1 MIRIRH
7 ASLLAWLCVAL
18 AAPTLAPAAAAPA
31 TDCPPPARAL
41 TPESFRAGLA
51 EARDRGFFWR
61 ITKDGRTSYL
71 YGTVHA
77 ARYEWMFPGPTL
89 QSAVRS
95 ADVLALE
102 LDILDPQIQ
111 RRLGAAIRARE
122 GDTLP
127 APLAERLQRRMAA
140 ECADEAAYASFA
152 PEFAV
157 ASLGML
163 AARRDGL
170 DPSHAIDL
178 VLDLYARDV
187 GRPVVSLE
195 TPESQLQ
202 ALRLPTREQTLDFV
216 RDALDDLDSGK
227 SRPLVRR
234 IARIWTE
241 SDYADLDRYEQWCG
255 CVDTEAEA
263 AAMRRLL
270 GDRNPGL
277 ADGIDAIHH
286 SGRSVFA
293 AVGSLHM
300 IGANGLPALMKVRGY
315 TVEQVAFGP

>member
-1 MIRIRH
+1 MIGFRP

-18 AAPTLAPAAAAPA
+18 AASTVAPATAAPA
-31 TDCPPPARAL
+31 DCPPPARAL
-41 TPESFRAGLA
+41 TPEGLRAGLA
-51 EARDRGFFWR
+51 DARDRGFFWR

-89 QSAVRS
+89 QAAVRG

-111 RRLGAAIRARE
+111 RRLATAIRAKE

-178 VLDLYARDV
+178 VLDVYARDV

-202 ALRLPTREQTLDFV
+202 ALRLPTREQTLAFV

-241 SDYADLDRYEQWCG
+241 SDYADLDRFEQWCG
-255 CVDTEAEA
+255 CVDTAVEA

-270 GDRNPGL
+270 DDRNPGL
-277 ADGIDAIHH
+277 ADGIDAIHGG
-286 SGRSVFA
+286 GRTVFA

-300 IGANGLPALMKVRGY
+300 VGATGLPALMTARGY
-315 TVEQVAFGP
+315 RVEQVDFGR